1 MAPPLDGVSRLRSDD
16 TKLVER
22 TACRVA
28 ADPVIASGGQ
38 VRVALRVLHSA
49 LGAVY
54 SNLQHPDFGEPGA
67 YPRPLRLPDR
77 REPSLGLLEV
87 LQPQQAIE
95 IWHESPMG
103 RLGAE

>member
-1 MAPPLDGVSRLRSDD
+1 
-16 TKLVER
+16 VER

-49 LGAVY
+49 LGAVS
-54 SNLQHPDFGEPGA
+54 SNLQHPELSEPNA
-67 YPRPLRLPDR
+67 LPSLLRLPDL

-95 IWHESPMG
+95 I
-103 RLGAE
+103 